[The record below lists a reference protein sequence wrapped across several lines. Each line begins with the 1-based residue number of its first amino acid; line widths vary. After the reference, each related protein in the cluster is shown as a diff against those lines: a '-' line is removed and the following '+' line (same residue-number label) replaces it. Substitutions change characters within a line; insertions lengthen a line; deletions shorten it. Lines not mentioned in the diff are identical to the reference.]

1 MCGLS
6 HHKVWLGRDP
16 RRKPTQV
23 SPQPH
28 QPLLAADP
36 SRFLSFFLSF
46 LAYIFPSSSFMADA
60 RDTISRSFERL
71 RQSVSDEDAHVFAST
86 ELSDVWKAVRE
97 IDASQRKRQSA
108 QNLRRVEPL
117 LKGLEKYTKV
127 IEVLCNGTPY
137 LPYVWVCVLALLQPP
152 RQTNCNNR
160 HL

>member
-1 MCGLS
+1 VWGRS
-6 HHKVWLGRDP
+6 HHKVWLRHRASQKAHASVTAASSTSSGGRSI
-16 RRKPTQV
+16 T
-23 SPQPH
+23 
-28 QPLLAADP
+28 LTY
-36 SRFLSFFLSF
+36 FLSF
-46 LAYIFPSSSFMADA
+46 LTYIFPSSSFMADA

-137 LPYVWVCVLALLQPP
+137 LPYVWVCVRALLQPP